1 MTTDSITGSNSSPV
15 AMEEAIMI
23 VLLMLFL
30 SSDGCNDGMLSA
42 DNPTVKAVVTIEIK
56 CGYKLLHACK
66 LLRSLPGILVVI
78 AVVGMMYPM

>member
-30 SSDGCNDGMLSA
+30 SSDGCHYLCD
-42 DNPTVKAVVTIEIK
+42 VKIVTIDIEVEVK
-56 CGYKLLHACK
+56 TVSFSKLMW
-66 LLRSLPGILVVI
+66 LLYYHNNV
-78 AVVGMMYPM
+78 